1 MFISVASIVLL
12 FSLID
17 LHGLLDKL
25 SHADLRFVLL
35 AMACTAASCF
45 FRAVRWQAILG
56 REISFRNIFHTENI
70 SYLLNSLLPLRVGEA
85 ARIVMICRSKNQRAI
100 TPLEALSTVVLC
112 RVLDTLIV
120 VVLLGLVLPA
130 LDVPEVVK
138 AGGYTMLTLG
148 LVAVVVLLI
157 GAFARPWLIKLATA
171 ILKRLVPEALTTR
184 LINWLDNFLSGLA
197 VLRNP
202 RRLFAVLVWTCGLWL
217 CYLGFYTA
225 VLWAFWP
232 APPLAWSVLA
242 TASGSLSFVVPS
254 SPSGI
259 GVFHAAIVLVM
270 APYLTADTA
279 AAYAI
284 VLNASELVVTVIFGV
299 YSLAATGT
307 SIARVTAAA
316 SD

>member
-1 MFISVASIVLL
+1 MFISIASVLPL

-17 LHGLLDKL
+17 IQRLLDKL
-25 SHADLRFVLL
+25 SHADVRFVLL
-35 AMACTAASCF
+35 AMACTAASCY

-56 REISFRNIFHTENI
+56 PDISFRNIFHTENI

-85 ARIVMICRSKNQRAI
+85 ARIVIICRSKNQRAS
-100 TPLEALSTVVLC
+100 TALEALSTVVLW

-138 AGGYTMLTLG
+138 AGSYTMLTLG
-148 LVAVVVLLI
+148 LAAVVVLLV
-157 GAFARPWLIKLATA
+157 GAFARQWLIRLATA
-171 ILKRLVPEALTTR
+171 ILKRLLPEALTTR
-184 LINWLDNFLSGLA
+184 LINWLDNFLSGLV

-202 RRLFAVLVWTCGLWL
+202 RRLFAVAPSTSRLWL

-242 TASGSLSFVVPS
+242 TASGSLSFFVPS

-259 GVFHAAIVLVM
+259 SVFHAPIVLIM
-270 APYLTADTA
+270 APSPTQDTA
-279 AAYAI
+279 PPHP
-284 VLNASELVVTVIFGV
+284 
-299 YSLAATGT
+299 
-307 SIARVTAAA
+307 
-316 SD
+316 

>member
-45 FRAVRWQAILG
+45 FRAVRWQAMLG
-56 REISFRNIFHTENI
+56 SEISFRNIFHTENI

-85 ARIVMICRSKNQRAI
+85 ARIVIICRSKNQRAS
-100 TPLEALSTVVLC
+100 TALEALSTVVLW

-138 AGGYTMLTLG
+138 AGSYTMLTLG
-148 LVAVVVLLI
+148 LAAVVVLLV
-157 GAFARPWLIKLATA
+157 GAFARQWLIRLATA
-171 ILKRLVPEALTTR
+171 ILKRLLPEALTTR
-184 LINWLDNFLSGLA
+184 LINWLDNFLSGLV

-202 RRLFAVLVWTCGLWL
+202 RRLFAVVAWTGGVLVGYLWV
-217 CYLGFYTA
+217 FNP
-225 VLWAFWP
+225 AFWGLL
-232 APPLAWSVLA
+232 ASPPFGRGVVSHDFGSVCL
-242 TASGSLSFVVPS
+242 LLPS
-254 SPSGI
+254 SPQG
-259 GVFHAAIVLVM
+259 
-270 APYLTADTA
+270 
-279 AAYAI
+279 
-284 VLNASELVVTVIFGV
+284 
-299 YSLAATGT
+299 
-307 SIARVTAAA
+307 
-316 SD
+316 